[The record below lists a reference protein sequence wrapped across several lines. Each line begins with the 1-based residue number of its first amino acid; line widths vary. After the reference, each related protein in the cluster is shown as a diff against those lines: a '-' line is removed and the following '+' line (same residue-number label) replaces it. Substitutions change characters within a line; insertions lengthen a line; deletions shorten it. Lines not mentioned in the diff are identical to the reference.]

1 MDKYGNFGK
10 LQAAEQEGRDFRIVT
25 RLRDDARTV
34 ILAPHGGAIEPGT
47 SELARAVAAHDM
59 HLAILKGTKP
69 QGNSD
74 LHITSTNFD
83 EPRCVGVV
91 EQSDFVLALH
101 GERSSDKLVY
111 IGGAD
116 IDLRNTISEALTE
129 DGYDVREHQNTKLQ
143 GKALQNICNR
153 GKNKMGVQL
162 ELARGLRATF
172 FYSLSAEG
180 RKSKTPDYHRFVEV
194 LRRGLQRGG
203 AI

>member
-1 MDKYGNFGK
+1 MDTYKDFGK
-10 LQAAEQEGRDFRIVT
+10 LQTAEQEGRDFHIVA
-25 RLRDDARTV
+25 RLRDDSRTV

-47 SELARAVAAHDM
+47 SELAHAVAAHDM

-74 LHITSTNFD
+74 LHLTSTNFD
-83 EPRCVGVV
+83 EPRCVGIV

-101 GERSSDKLVY
+101 GERSYDKVVY

-116 IDLRNTISEALTE
+116 IDLRNTIGKALTE
-129 DGYDVREHQNTKLQ
+129 GGYDVREHQNINLQ

-172 FYSLSAEG
+172 FSSLSTEG
-180 RKSKTPDYHRFVEV
+180 RKSKTSEFQRFVEA

>member
-1 MDKYGNFGK
+1 MDTYKDFGK
-10 LQAAEQEGRDFRIVT
+10 LQAVEQEGHDFRIAT
-25 RLRDDARTV
+25 RFRDDSRTV

-47 SELARAVAAHDM
+47 SELALAVAADDL
-59 HLAILKGTKP
+59 HLAILEGTKP
-69 QGNSD
+69 RGNSD

-91 EQSDFVLALH
+91 EQSDFVLAIH
-101 GERSSDKLVY
+101 GERSSNKVVY

-116 IDLRNTISEALTE
+116 IDLRNAISEALAE
-129 DGYDVREHQNTKLQ
+129 GCYDVREHQNINLQ

-162 ELARGLRATF
+162 ELARGLRTTF
-172 FYSLSAEG
+172 FSSLSAEG
-180 RKSKTPDYHRFVEV
+180 RKSKTSEFQRFVEV